1 LAYGAGTG
9 ELQGYAIALAGLW
22 TGLSRTLT
30 RLEALAADP
39 AQRLADGEAAEL
51 LPRLQYVLHSASE
64 LALGLEPPAGAE
76 SAHAELA
83 AALADARDATA
94 EIVDALDGGG
104 LAAVEPLVLE
114 WRGALFRVRL
124 ARMRLAAAPPSA
136 PATAHDET
144 RALPLPRTAAA
155 ATAFVLLGV
164 AAFTVGAMVAV
175 WPIWATGLVL
185 VAAGFVV
192 QRTP

>member
-1 LAYGAGTG
+1 
-9 ELQGYAIALAGLW
+9 
-22 TGLSRTLT
+22 
-30 RLEALAADP
+30 
-39 AQRLADGEAAEL
+39 
-51 LPRLQYVLHSASE
+51 
-64 LALGLEPPAGAE
+64 
-76 SAHAELA
+76 
-83 AALADARDATA
+83 
-94 EIVDALDGGG
+94 
-104 LAAVEPLVLE
+104 
-114 WRGALFRVRL
+114 
-124 ARMRLAAAPPSA
+124 MRLAAAPPSA